1 MDGEKIPRFLLIG
14 LAYLGFISLGLP
26 DGLLGIAWPS
36 IRASFTLPIDALG
49 AMLVMFTV
57 GYLVSSFGS
66 GRMLAR
72 IGVGT
77 LLALSCL
84 ATSLSLIGYAL
95 APAWWAMLALAV
107 LSGIGAGAIDAGLN
121 TYAATEF
128 TPRVVNWLHACY
140 GIGATTGPVVMTGV
154 LMSGRSWQ
162 SGYAIVGL
170 WQLLLAACFAVTRK
184 RWHSTKKNKP
194 EHEPEESSARAGI
207 MPARATLRLR
217 AAWLSIAVF
226 FVYTG
231 IEASAGAWAYTLLT
245 ESRGIEMGAAGI
257 WVSAYWGGLMAGRM
271 LAGAIINY
279 GPVERLLR
287 FAILGVAAGALL
299 VWLNAADAITLVG
312 LVLIGVALAPI
323 FPTLIATTPARLG
336 PRHTANAVGFQI
348 AAAVLGAS
356 LVPAAVGMLAGSLGL
371 EAIAPSLFVAAA
383 LLLSL
388 YEMLMLASARRA
400 RIDVEMISR
409 ETKTI

>member
-1 MDGEKIPRFLLIG
+1 LLIG

-36 IRASFTLPIDALG
+36 IRASFALPVDALG
-49 AMLVMFTV
+49 ALLVMFTA
-57 GYLVSSFGS
+57 GYLVSSFSS
-66 GRMLAR
+66 GRVLAR
-72 IGVGT
+72 TGVGA

-84 ATSLSLIGYAL
+84 ATSVSLIGYAL
-95 APAWWAMLALAV
+95 APAWWVMLALAV

-128 TPRVVNWLHACY
+128 SPRVVNWLHACY
-140 GIGATTGPVVMTGV
+140 GIGATAGPVVMTSV

-184 RWHSTKKNKP
+184 RWHSKKK
-194 EHEPEESSARAGI
+194 ETARQESDDSSASARAV
-207 MPARATLRLR
+207 PALATLRLR

-226 FVYTG
+226 FVYAG

-245 ESRGIEMGAAGI
+245 ESRGVEMGAAGI

-271 LAGAIINY
+271 LAGAIIGY
-279 GPVERLLR
+279 SSVERLMR
-287 FAILGVAAGALL
+287 FAILGAAGGALL
-299 VWLNAADAITLVG
+299 VWLNAADAITLAG
-312 LVLIGVALAPI
+312 LVLIGLALAPV
-323 FPTLIATTPARLG
+323 FPSLIATTPARLG

-356 LVPAAVGMLAGSLGL
+356 LVPAAIGVLAGSLGL
-371 EAIAPSLFVAAA
+371 EAIAPGLFVAAA

-388 YEMLMLASARRA
+388 YELLMLASARRA
-400 RIDVEMISR
+400 RIDVELISR
-409 ETKTI
+409 ETNSI

>member
-1 MDGEKIPRFLLIG
+1 LLIG
-14 LAYLGFISLGLP
+14 LAYVGFISLGLP

-49 AMLVMFTV
+49 ALLVMFTV
-57 GYLVSSFGS
+57 GYLVSSFSS
-66 GRMLAR
+66 GRVLAR
-72 IGVGT
+72 IGVGA

-95 APAWWAMLALAV
+95 APAWWMMLALAV

-128 TPRVVNWLHACY
+128 SPRVVNWLHACY
-140 GIGATTGPVVMTGV
+140 GIGATTGPVVMTSV
-154 LMSGRSWQ
+154 LMSGRPWQ

-170 WQLLLAACFAVTRK
+170 WQLLLAACFTVTRR

-194 EHEPEESSARAGI
+194 EPEPEESSASPGAV
-207 MPARATLRLR
+207 PALATLRLR
-217 AAWLSIAVF
+217 TAWLSIAVF
-226 FVYTG
+226 FVYAG

-245 ESRGIEMGAAGI
+245 EARGVEMSAAGI

-279 GPVERLLR
+279 GSVERLMR
-287 FAILGVAAGALL
+287 FAIMGAASGALL
-299 VWLNAADAITLVG
+299 VWLNAADAVTLVG

-323 FPTLIATTPARLG
+323 FPSLIATTPARLG

-348 AAAVLGAS
+348 AGAVLGAS
-356 LVPAAVGMLAGSLGL
+356 LVPAAIGVLAGSLGL